1 MLDLVA
7 NEMRSEACQEDG
19 VLCKY
24 YANSLAHIR
33 SCGSGNGESAA
44 LLYAGLQL

>member
-7 NEMRSEACQEDG
+7 NEMRSEACQQDG

-24 YANSLAHIR
+24 YANTLSHIR
-33 SCGSGNGESAA
+33 SCGNGGSAA
-44 LLYAGLQL
+44 LRYAGLQL

>member
-7 NEMRSEACQEDG
+7 NEMRSEACQQDG

-24 YANSLAHIR
+24 YANTLAHIR
-33 SCGSGNGESAA
+33 SCGSGSKGSAA
-44 LLYAGLQL
+44 LRYAGLQL